1 MIIALLDFKALN
13 QPWISENVEDVF
25 LCDVDGGLSPLVG
38 LSGQRPLLRIL
49 VLLVVLLMI
58 IFFTLITQTG
68 KFIKYNW
75 FFFIHSEIFISFVFE
90 IESFI
95 PCI

>member
-1 MIIALLDFKALN
+1 MYTCIRTDGRIVIIALLDFKALN

-58 IFFTLITQTG
+58 NFFTLITQIGTLPIYL
-68 KFIKYNW
+68 KK
-75 FFFIHSEIFISFVFE
+75 FE
-90 IESFI
+90 I
-95 PCI
+95 